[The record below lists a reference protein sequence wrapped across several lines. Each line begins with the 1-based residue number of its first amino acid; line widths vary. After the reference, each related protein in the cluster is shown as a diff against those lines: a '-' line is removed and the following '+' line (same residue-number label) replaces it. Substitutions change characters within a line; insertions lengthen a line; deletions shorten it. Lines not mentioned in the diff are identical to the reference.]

1 MDAQGFAWTNPKRA
15 SEPIA
20 GAFKVAPWTDS
31 AEFFRIRAR
40 RNFEELAFGLPL
52 PRIGQGQFPG
62 PQKILQKIHFFC
74 CIPLCAGYYPRLD
87 VLSPFSHHFLWG

>member
-15 SEPIA
+15 SEAIA
-20 GAFKVAPWTDS
+20 GAFKVSPLEVVDG
-31 AEFFRIRAR
+31 FGRILPNSGAR

-62 PQKILQKIHFFC
+62 TQKILQKIHFFC
-74 CIPLCAGYYPRLD
+74 CIPLCAG
-87 VLSPFSHHFLWG
+87 